1 MKGASKTIELLA
13 MLSELP
19 TFDLASVSVQME
31 GTFIY
36 FRLFNL
42 NCELFSYSGKSTLWV
57 EHPETLRTIHSSRR
71 RTNEQVKAD
80 LLAVA

>member
-1 MKGASKTIELLA
+1 MKGASQTIELLA

-19 TFDLASVSVQME
+19 TFDLTSVSVQMD

-42 NCELFSYSGKSTLWV
+42 NCEIFSYSGKSTLWV
-57 EHPETLRTIHSSRR
+57 EHPETLKHISTSYRL
-71 RTNEQVKAD
+71 TNEQVKAD

>member
-19 TFDLASVSVQME
+19 TFDLTSVSVQLE

-36 FRLFNL
+36 FRAFNL
-42 NCELFSYSGKSTLWV
+42 NCELFAYNGKSTLWV
-57 EHPETLRTIHSSRR
+57 EHPETLRTISTSYRL
-71 RTNEQVKAD
+71 TNEQVKAD